1 MNRFIALKSLF
12 HIGSTTGNRRPWLTL
27 FLLLVGITVGTTT
40 AQATQFPY
48 VAYVTG
54 EQTYVRSG
62 PGQRYYPTSQI
73 AEGYAV
79 EVYRHD
85 ANGWCAIRPPKG
97 SFSWVPS
104 HHTLPITGDVV
115 EIIADQ
121 VVAHVGSTLSPDRNA
136 VQVLLPKGERLQRLP
151 ATESDDPRWVRV
163 TAPAGEFR
171 WIAASKLSLQP
182 PLETQPLPK
191 TNESGWTKQ
200 SERSADTSN
209 EPNAFHHLNAPY
221 HRNKGAATDQTGLP
235 FASPSITPS
244 QTPEPPQTTNSND
257 IKIVAGSPAELQLAQ
272 FQSKPSEL
280 APPAL
285 LNSENLPPR
294 VSFGGS
300 TTVVR
305 AESVEELELRLSQA
319 VVKTPQQWQLAPL
332 EAEASRLL
340 QETKSPAVRAQL
352 RELAQRITR
361 FQQVQQRY
369 TNPPPVVV
377 AAKNEP
383 TSETASETM
392 PEPNPDLPVV
402 ESYELTGSVSTIRER
417 VQKDFSANSETPN
430 ADKPLYDATGLLKP
444 VVSKRKNAPEY
455 ALINPQGKVV
465 SFVTPTSDLDLKP
478 YIGQQVGVHGTRG
491 FMPEYRRTHVTAG
504 RITPIKATVRR

>member
-1 MNRFIALKSLF
+1 MNRFIALSSLF
-12 HIGSTTGNRRPWLTL
+12 HLGSTTGNRRPWLTL

-48 VAYVTG
+48 VAYVAG

-209 EPNAFHHLNAPY
+209 EPNAFHHLNETTQ
-221 HRNKGAATDQTGLP
+221 AAGQAGLP
-235 FASPSITPS
+235 FTPPSTL
-244 QTPEPPQTTNSND
+244 PPQASTPPPATSTND

-300 TTVVR
+300 TTPIR

-319 VVKTPQQWQLAPL
+319 VVESPQQWQLAPL
-332 EAEASRLL
+332 EAEANRLL

-369 TNPPPVVV
+369 INPPPVVV
-377 AAKNEP
+377 ATKNNP
-383 TSETASETM
+383 TSETTSEKTTPELN
-392 PEPNPDLPVV
+392 PEPPAV

-417 VQKDFSANSETPN
+417 VQKDFSAKSETPN
-430 ADKPLYDATGLLKP
+430 ADKPLYDAVGLLKP

-504 RITPIKATVRR
+504 RITPINATVRR